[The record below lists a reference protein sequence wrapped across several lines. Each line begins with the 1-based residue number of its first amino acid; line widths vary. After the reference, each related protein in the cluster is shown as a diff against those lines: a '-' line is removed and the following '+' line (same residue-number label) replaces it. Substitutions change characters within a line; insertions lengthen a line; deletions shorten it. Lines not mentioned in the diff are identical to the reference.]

1 VNTPSHLLINAALR
15 RQSGR
20 TDIPRSA
27 FLLGSVAPDLAL
39 ALLTVLFLVQQRGA
53 PARSGAYDD
62 LFFYHPLWIAA
73 HNLLHS
79 PLALGVY
86 LTLFWRYRRRP
97 GTWGHWGWW
106 FAVSCGLHT
115 LVDLATHV
123 TDGPLLFWP
132 LNWSLRFHSPI
143 SYWDPAHFGRQFFV
157 VEIVLDVFLLA
168 YLLGPRLLRRWSRMR

>member
-1 VNTPSHLLINAALR
+1 MNTPSHLLINAALR

-79 PLALGVY
+79 PLALA
-86 LTLFWRYRRRP
+86 LTSL
-97 GTWGHWGWW
+97 GMMSVGM
-106 FAVSCGLHT
+106 
-115 LVDLATHV
+115 LAWIWV
-123 TDGPLLFWP
+123 K
-132 LNWSLRFHSPI
+132 
-143 SYWDPAHFGRQFFV
+143 
-157 VEIVLDVFLLA
+157 
-168 YLLGPRLLRRWSRMR
+168 PRLPVTSPHEG